1 MKKIK
6 KLIDSLDLIYYEYD
20 ASSNL
25 LVLDKNWS
33 KDHILDELIK
43 VTFMLSSNNVKF
55 YINEDKSIVLTDTN
69 TIVNRIQRF
78 FQSIFDYV
86 NNSRMNIYVLS
97 DKKVKWAK
105 NLPVF
110 EIRYMEQKIDLT
122 SYDAIVFTSKNA
134 IYALDTMDN
143 TWKKKPAYVIA
154 PQTAKVLKHLGGNL
168 KFVGK
173 EKHGN
178 EFALE
183 LVEKLK
189 NKKVLY
195 IRGSSVV
202 SDLVNI
208 LKRDEIHCD
217 ELIVYETVCK
227 EFTKKIKLPKKS
239 TIIFSS
245 PSTIK
250 CFLKNIDWD
259 ESYQAIS
266 IGHTTAKYFPPNIS
280 TEIADTTSL
289 ESCVKKA
296 IELNK

>member
-20 ASSNL
+20 ASLNQ
-25 LVLDKNWS
+25 LVLDDKWS
-33 KDHILDELIK
+33 KEHILDELIK
-43 VTFMLSSNNVKF
+43 VTFALSTRKIKF
-55 YINEDKSIVLTDTN
+55 YINEDKSIVLADDN
-69 TIVNRIQRF
+69 TLVNRILRYF
-78 FQSIFDYV
+78 KVINDYI

-110 EIRYMEQKIDLT
+110 EIRYIKQKVDLT
-122 SYDAIVFTSKNA
+122 NYDALIFTSKNA
-134 IYALDTMDN
+134 IYSLDSMDD
-143 TWKKKPAYVIA
+143 TWKKKPAFVIA
-154 PQTAKVLKHLGGNL
+154 PETAKVLKHLGGNL

-183 LVEKLK
+183 LVEKLRD
-189 NKKVLY
+189 KKVLY
-195 IRGSSVV
+195 IRASNVV

-208 LKRDEIHCD
+208 LKTNEIICD
-217 ELIVYETVCK
+217 ELIVYETICK
-227 EFTKKIKLPKKS
+227 EFSKKIKLPKKS

-250 CFLKNIDWD
+250 CFFKNINWD
-259 ESYQAIS
+259 ESFQAVC
-266 IGHTTAKYFPPNIS
+266 IGDTTAKYFPSNI
-280 TEIADTTSL
+280 TPVIADTTSL

-296 IELNK
+296 IELNS